1 MEETAMQDQ
10 HYHDAAETVIR
21 AGNIPFPVSDTLID
35 ILKTIMT
42 PEQARFVTLFHKPL
56 NRDEIKVKS
65 GLADAALDAMLDG
78 LMDNGIVSGI
88 PSRGSGMMVYR
99 PMPPIPGIFETTMM
113 KGEAG
118 EKQKTL
124 ARLFERLFEE
134 LTGMVQENYD
144 ALAPAF
150 AAIPPMT
157 RIIPVETQIDRAFDT
172 VLPTEDVKKLVER
185 FDTIG
190 VAVCYCRHQ
199 KDLLGRSCQVTDE
212 RKNCL
217 FFGNTAKFFI
227 SRKFAEPISREQAIQ
242 ILEKAEKD
250 GLVHKAFHE
259 KYDTGRDEM
268 AICNCCKCCC
278 ETFQLFYRGGGP
290 ALTYTSY
297 IATVDEDACIGCE
310 ACADICPMEAVR
322 MDDGIARVDEAR
334 CIGCG
339 VCAGQCDVEAIT
351 LKRTG
356 QRQVCVMP
364 PKRAA

>member
-1 MEETAMQDQ
+1 MKDQ
-10 HYHDAAETVIR
+10 HYHEAAETVIR
-21 AGNIPFPVSDTLID
+21 AGNIPFPVNDTLID
-35 ILKTIMT
+35 ILKTILT
-42 PEQARFVTLFHKPL
+42 PEEARFVTLFHKPL
-56 NRDEIKVKS
+56 NRDEIKGES
-65 GLADAALDAMLDG
+65 GLEDAALDAMLDS
-78 LMDNGIVSGI
+78 LMNNGIVSGI
-88 PSRGSGMMVYR
+88 PSRRTGMPVYR
-99 PMPPIPGIFETTMM
+99 AMPPIPGIFETTMM
-113 KGEAG
+113 RGETG

-124 ARLFERLFEE
+124 ARLFEQLFEE
-134 LTGMVQENYD
+134 LSGMVQENYD
-144 ALAPAF
+144 AIAPAF

-157 RIIPVETQIDRAFDT
+157 RIIPVEAQVDQSVDT
-172 VLPTEDVKKLVER
+172 ILPTEDVKKLVAR

-217 FFGNTAKFFI
+217 FFGKTARFFI
-227 SRKFAEPISREQAIQ
+227 DHKFAEPVSKEEAIR

-259 KYDTGRDEM
+259 KYDTQRDEM

-278 ETFQLFYRGGGP
+278 ETFQIFYRGGGP
-290 ALTYTSY
+290 AVTYTAY
-297 IATVDEDACIGCE
+297 IATVEEDACVGCE

-322 MDDGIARVDEAR
+322 MADGMARVDETR

-339 VCAGQCDVEAIT
+339 VCVGNCDADAIT

-356 QRQVCVMP
+356 QRVVCVMP
-364 PKRAA
+364 PKLVA